1 MKCFCSYDS
10 TLDEATVKTMMD
22 STPTSMD
29 TVYNFRKAQN
39 GSRRAPRLWQQIP
52 AKKLLDLQIVEV
64 LNTLA
69 RA

>member
-1 MKCFCSYDS
+1 MIARWN
-10 TLDEATVKTMMD
+10 LDEATVKTMMD
-22 STPTSMD
+22 STPTGMD

-39 GSRRAPRLWQQIP
+39 GSRRAPRLWP

>member
-1 MKCFCSYDS
+1 
-10 TLDEATVKTMMD
+10 VKTTMD
-22 STPTSMD
+22 STPTGMD